1 MAKNFEELV
10 YLSYREKDVDM
21 SLITEIKK
29 KLETQG
35 LPYVEEHVYDFMMQG
50 AIECDNIDKA
60 LDMLDNYKFVDG
72 HIWNIKE
79 NCTVESMYVEPPYD
93 PTYDYADDTDYGDE
107 DQNDLMDLIDNYA
120 PQDTNMDDSE
130 AAPFEVIE

>member
-35 LPYVEEHVYDFMMQG
+35 LPYVEEHDCDFWIQG
-50 AIECDNIDKA
+50 AIECDDINRA
-60 LDMLDNYKFVDG
+60 LDVLDNYKFIDG

-79 NCTVESMYVEPPYD
+79 NCTVESLYEEPPCD
-93 PTYDYADDTDYGDE
+93 PSYDYVDDTDYGDE
-107 DQNDLMDLIDNYA
+107 DQNDLMNMIDNHVL
-120 PQDTNMDDSE
+120 QVDDNDCSK

>member
-29 KLETQG
+29 KLEAQG
-35 LPYVEEHVYDFMMQG
+35 LPYVEEHDYDFWIQG
-50 AIECDNIDKA
+50 AIECDNINQA
-60 LDMLDNYKFVDG
+60 LEMLDNYKFVDG

-79 NCTVESMYVEPPYD
+79 NCTVESMYGEPPYD
-93 PTYDYADDTDYGDE
+93 PTYDYVDDTDYGDE
-107 DQNDLMDLIDNYA
+107 DQNDLMDMIDNYTQ
-120 PQDTNMDDSE
+120 PDNYKNDDE